1 MRYFLRSFLVLALPL
16 SILAACGTDR
26 EPGSPVDTSLDL
38 TGVAQFCP
46 SGDISVDIAAIF
58 PTASRLRHVATVNC
72 GQVFS
77 DFDKGK
83 QTESVEKAFAF
94 FLKSLQQNEAGQLL
108 VSGAEGEA
116 DIVELF
122 TLILTGIGVDL
133 PDMDPED
140 LADAL
145 TNGEYAVGTLFPDGP
160 PLLTASLHAGIGDPG
175 GGLSG
180 PVTAVIIMIP
190 ADESEL
196 DLASLSHPCPAGVV
210 NSFDCY
216 PLFYDYS
223 VSPVENVTAVGLQLG
238 QCNVSPSGVEVELLS
253 PEGFLPLDDAP
264 TGIDCSDVVAEPE
277 VTMTG
282 WRSYAWSVLEP
293 VAPLL
298 RVTPAFAGQSPIGG
312 RISNFSPVAPADP
325 SSGEPALTGTSTEL
339 TPNDASM
346 TTSSGDG
353 DTQLFSAAV
362 TDLET
367 EGGVSEGTVTFTV
380 TGGEFLETVVVDVVE
395 GAAFMD
401 VGCNTESYG
410 DVMVPFGEFTVDA
423 DYSGTE
429 NYAASSEPEASSL
442 TCSEIVIG

>member
-26 EPGSPVDTSLDL
+26 ESGSPVDTSLDL

-190 ADESEL
+190 ADESEIE
-196 DLASLSHPCPAGVV
+196 LASLSHPCPAGVV
-210 NSFDCY
+210 NRFDCY

-238 QCNVSPSGVEVELLS
+238 QCNVSPSGVAVELLS

-264 TGIDCSDVVAEPE
+264 TGIDCSDVGAEPE

-325 SSGEPALTGTSTEL
+325 ESGEEETVGSISGRVFDNSNEGSIQGATVELFTSDESLVGTATTNSDGNFSFSELDLGSYIVQASAPGYFSASSDPVEL
-339 TPNDASM
+339 TEENPDAS
-346 TTSSGDG
+346 
-353 DTQLFSAAV
+353 V
-362 TDLET
+362 
-367 EGGVSEGTVTFTV
+367 GVGLSPIILG
-380 TGGEFLETVVVDVVE
+380 
-395 GAAFMD
+395 
-401 VGCNTESYG
+401 
-410 DVMVPFGEFTVDA
+410 
-423 DYSGTE
+423 
-429 NYAASSEPEASSL
+429 
-442 TCSEIVIG
+442 